1 MLCYSILLDGGFLK
15 RKLGSAR
22 KRASAEDVVE
32 FTRCLRNLP
41 QLSPHRLHR
50 ILYYDAAPST
60 ELVRT
65 PFGGPNVELRHSE
78 SHAYNTRLHAQL
90 AKQEYFALRLG
101 ELAIRGWKPVRR
113 LGSVKGASLEQTQGN
128 VALDIQQKGVD
139 MRIGLDIASLTLKK
153 ICQIIVLVTADSDF
167 IPAMKFAR
175 REGAQ
180 LMLVPLGNPI
190 SQRMFDHSDVVLSGA
205 VLEPGYPMTAS
216 RRALRCEIPKI
227 PAYA

>member
-101 ELAIRGWKPVRR
+101 ELAI
-113 LGSVKGASLEQTQGN
+113 
-128 VALDIQQKGVD
+128 
-139 MRIGLDIASLTLKK
+139 
-153 ICQIIVLVTADSDF
+153 IVLVTADSDF